1 MTNKNEQI
9 QAAVIG
15 YGGAFNMGRAHGQQ
29 INAAGM
35 KTVMA
40 CDIDRLRVD
49 SAKLDFPGIRTTT
62 DIDEVLGDKSVDLVV
77 VILPHNLHAD
87 VAIRAAKAGK
97 HVIVEKPMCITVA
110 EADAMIS
117 AAQTAGTMLS
127 VYHNRRHDA
136 DFIAV
141 RNLVK
146 EGMIGDV
153 FQMESCMGGYH
164 KPGTWWRSSKE
175 ISGGT
180 MFDWGA
186 HVLDWTFH
194 YITEEIIGVD
204 GYYQK
209 RVWSEVTNEDHTNLT
224 IRFKGGATATVE
236 QSNLAA
242 APKARLRMLGTKGA
256 IVQPN
261 WDEIKVSV
269 EHNGHIATFDAHKG
283 QGTHDQFY
291 KNIRDHLVDGAELD
305 VKPEQAR
312 RIISTIEA
320 AEESSKLGRTVVP
333 KYV

>member
-1 MTNKNEQI
+1 MI

-29 INAAGM
+29 IDAAGM

-40 CDIDRLRVD
+40 CDIDPARVA
-49 SAKLDFPGIRTTT
+49 SAKQDFEGIRTTT
-62 DIDEVLGDKSVDLVV
+62 HLDEVLADSEVDLVI
-77 VILPHNLHAD
+77 VILPHNLHAEIA
-87 VAIRAAKAGK
+87 VKAARAGK
-97 HVIVEKPMCITVA
+97 HVIVEKPMCISVA
-110 EADAMIS
+110 EADAMIHAS
-117 AAQTAGTMLS
+117 QEAGTMLS
-127 VYHNRRHDA
+127 IYHNRRHDG
-136 DFIAV
+136 DFITV
-141 RNLVK
+141 RNLVQ
-146 EGMIGDV
+146 EGIIGDV

-164 KPGTWWRSSKE
+164 KPGSWWRSSKE

-194 YITEEIIGVD
+194 YITEEMTGVD

-209 RVWSEVTNEDHTNLT
+209 RVWNEVTNEDHTNLT
-224 IRFKGGATATVE
+224 IRFKSGATATVE
-236 QSNLAA
+236 QSSLAA

-261 WDEIKVSV
+261 WEDIKVYV
-269 EHNGHIATFDAHKG
+269 EHSGRIASFDAHHSAN
-283 QGTHDQFY
+283 THDQFY
-291 KNIRDHLVDGAELD
+291 KNIKAHLVDGAELD

-312 RIISTIEA
+312 RIIAAIEA
-320 AEESSKLGRTVVP
+320 AEESSKLGHTVTP